1 MNIIS
6 ETKLDNYKFSTDIN
20 GKTYYF
26 KNDNS
31 SKEKIFLGLC
41 VDTDLLLNNN
51 NFKNLIFDTYTI
63 SGLLQENS
71 HLYQG
76 TNLGYDPYKEANID
90 NKGKSYLKL
99 CYNNV
104 GNPDLD
110 SLRTEQIQY
119 NNNRK
124 INSYIDGFNHH
135 KTGLYIVE
143 IIGCVFLIIIVIIS
157 LFNKMNCFLSGIA
170 VIALILFFIPVIKAF
185 KNIKRL
191 NKLADIDA
199 RYDYSGTKT
208 INILYII
215 FNLVLFVS
223 ILVGMFILAEKDR
236 IYD

>member
-6 ETKLDNYKFSTDIN
+6 ETKLDNYKFSTNIN

-31 SKEKIFLGLC
+31 SKEKLFSGLC

-51 NFKNLIFDTYTI
+51 TVKDLIFDTYTI
-63 SGLLQENS
+63 SGLLEENT

-76 TNLGYDPYKEANID
+76 INLGYDPYQEKNID

-104 GNPDLD
+104 RNPDLNSIRSD
-110 SLRTEQIQY
+110 RIVY
-119 NNNRK
+119 NRNRN

-135 KTGLYIVE
+135 KTGLYILE
-143 IIGCVFLIIIVIIS
+143 IIGCAILIVGII
-157 LFNKMNCFLSGIA
+157 LFIRINKIFFY
-170 VIALILFFIPVIKAF
+170 LIYIGLFLFFIPVIKAF
-185 KNIKRL
+185 KNINRL
-191 NKLADIDA
+191 NKLKDLDN
-199 RYDYSGTKT
+199 RYDYSAAKI

-215 FNLVLFVS
+215 FNLVLCVVLLVS
-223 ILVGMFILAEKDR
+223 PLALLKD
-236 IYD
+236 